1 MEKKNK
7 NKNKNSTRV
16 FNHLEI
22 LELSKATHIA
32 LEACIY
38 RLSNVGPHF
47 INCVVDPQ
55 NSGPNWSL
63 CRDIE
68 RFVATE
74 LSVFVT
80 TSVVASCFS
89 VVTFSLG
96 SLGLCRDIL

>member
-1 MEKKNK
+1 MLN
-7 NKNKNSTRV
+7 RV
-16 FNHLEI
+16 FNHPEI

-47 INCVVDPQ
+47 INCIVDSH

-68 RFVATE
+68 RSVTTK
-74 LSVFVT
+74 LSVFVAA
-80 TSVVASCFS
+80 SVVASCIMLRPVLWACS
-89 VVTFSLG
+89 
-96 SLGLCRDIL
+96 